1 MNAGATVPPR
11 GRAAPIMVLC
21 RQCLHY
27 VFEATVTCPHCG
39 KDARAVG
46 ERYRNG
52 GYLGIE
58 TIQRIERIRDAA
70 VEADRDKTP

>member
-1 MNAGATVPPR
+1 MSGVPAPPR
-11 GRAAPIMVLC
+11 GRAAPVMVLC

-27 VFEATVTCPHCG
+27 VFEGTTTCPNCG
-39 KDARAVG
+39 QDARAIS
-46 ERYRNG
+46 ERYRDG

-70 VEADRDKTP
+70 AEADRDTTS